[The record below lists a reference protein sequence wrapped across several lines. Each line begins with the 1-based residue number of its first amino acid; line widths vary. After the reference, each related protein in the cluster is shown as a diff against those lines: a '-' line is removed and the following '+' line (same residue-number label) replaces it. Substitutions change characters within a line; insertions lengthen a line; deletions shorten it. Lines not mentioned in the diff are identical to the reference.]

1 MSKKPVPLG
10 IEYYETVSTDC
21 YYVDKTNIINNI
33 SKFPEGSCLLFTRP
47 RRFGKS
53 LMLSMLQTFYEK
65 SNVDNSKYFIDK
77 KIWDNKEVVKNNFQK
92 YPLIHINLKNAIG
105 SNYISMLMKLKECM
119 REEYERHSNIL
130 ALDILNGEEQKYFS
144 SVLSKELND
153 IELSSSLSRLSKFLF
168 KVYKTKVVLL
178 IDEYDTPVHYAYDYN
193 FYDQA
198 IIFFK
203 QFLGESLKSNPSIH
217 LAILTGILQ
226 IAKESLFS
234 GVNNLVVNSIL
245 SKNMD
250 EGFGFNEKEVIDLLN
265 YYNFNECY
273 NDVKK
278 YYGGYKFGNAE
289 IYNPLSILSFIQN
302 GGELNSY
309 WVNTGESNTLAKLFS
324 PDNLNS
330 LLPLLNDETIQSEI
344 DIAISYKDLDN
355 SLLTVCTYLL
365 CGGYLS
371 ISDSFDNLYK
381 LALPNEEIK
390 QVFKREIRSRY
401 LKNEQIPLVIR
412 LKEAFKEGS
421 QYSLEKIITEYLLST
436 FSYFEMND
444 EKNYQ
449 ILLATTLAIIFE
461 DAYVKNEYN
470 AGTGRADIVVIPKN
484 SEDVG
489 LIIETKNL
497 KNRTTKARLDGSSL
511 NALNQILSKGY
522 CDELSKLGIKNIIIF
537 GVAFYK
543 NKVSI
548 STKKF
553 QQ

>member
-77 KIWDNKEVVKNNFQK
+77 KIWGNKEVVKNNFQK

-289 IYNPLSILSFIQN
+289 IYNPLSILNFIQN

-355 SLLTVCTYLL
+355 SPLTVCTYLL
-365 CGGYLS
+365 CSGYLS
-371 ISDSFDNLYK
+371 ISDSFDNLYR

-401 LKNEQIPLVIR
+401 LKNEQIPLIIR
-412 LKEAFKEGS
+412 LKEAFKEGN

-436 FSYFEMND
+436 FSYLEMND

-470 AGTGRADIVVIPKN
+470 AGKGRADIVVIPKN

-497 KNRTTKARLDGSSL
+497 KNRTTKARLNESSL

>member
-444 EKNYQ
+444 EK
-449 ILLATTLAIIFE
+449 
-461 DAYVKNEYN
+461 
-470 AGTGRADIVVIPKN
+470 
-484 SEDVG
+484 
-489 LIIETKNL
+489 
-497 KNRTTKARLDGSSL
+497 TTK
-511 NALNQILSKGY
+511 Y
-522 CDELSKLGIKNIIIF
+522 
-537 GVAFYK
+537 Y
-543 NKVSI
+543 
-548 STKKF
+548 
-553 QQ
+553 